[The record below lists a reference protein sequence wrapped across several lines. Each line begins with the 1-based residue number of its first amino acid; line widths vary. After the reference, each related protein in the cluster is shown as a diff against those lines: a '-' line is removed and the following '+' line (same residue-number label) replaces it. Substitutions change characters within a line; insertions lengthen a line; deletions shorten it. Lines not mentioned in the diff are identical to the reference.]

1 MFALTDDRI
10 KQLQEALVAL
20 ASDQCLGVSVP
31 FFTSEE
37 ISALCDMVDTLPMR
51 KARDRVS
58 HKGIVVHQDFDICFP
73 APKDGYLGIICQM
86 LEDGMNTA
94 NSRLKIPVFAEPLE
108 LNDRAIQ
115 RYPKAS
121 KGIGVHRDGLRY
133 RQIVIII
140 TLAGESRFC
149 LCDDR
154 DGNGA
159 VVLNDTPGHLV
170 LLSAPGFANRD
181 GDNGRPLHF
190 VDQVSGGRL
199 SIGLR
204 QESA

>member
-1 MFALTDDRI
+1 MFALTNDRI
-10 KQLQEALVAL
+10 DQLTEALIAL
-20 ASDQCLGVSVP
+20 TADQCLGVSVP
-31 FFTSEE
+31 FFTADE
-37 ISALCDMVDTLPMR
+37 IAALTDMAEALPMR
-51 KARDRVS
+51 RARDRVS
-58 HKGIVVHQDFDICFP
+58 HKGVVVHQDFEICFP
-73 APKDGYLGIICQM
+73 APREGYLGVICQM
-86 LEDGMNTA
+86 LEHGLNSA
-94 NSRLKIPVFAEPLE
+94 NDKLETPVFSVPLD

-115 RYPKAS
+115 RYPKGS

-159 VVLNDTPGHLV
+159 VVLDDRPGQLV
-170 LLSAPGFANRD
+170 LLSAPGFAHRD
-181 GDNGRPLHF
+181 GDDGRPLHF
-190 VDQVSGGRL
+190 VDQVDGGRL

-204 QESA
+204 QDIA

>member
-10 KQLQEALVAL
+10 DQLKEALIAL
-20 ASDQCLGVSVP
+20 AADQYLGVSVP
-31 FFTSEE
+31 FFTADE
-37 ISALCDMVDTLPMR
+37 IAVLTDMAEALPMR
-51 KARDRVS
+51 RATDRVS
-58 HKGIVVHQDFDICFP
+58 HKGGVVHQDFDICFP
-73 APKDGYLGIICQM
+73 APREGHLEVICQM
-86 LEDGMNTA
+86 LEDGLNTA
-94 NSRLKIPVFAEPLE
+94 NGRLETPVFSEPLY

-115 RYPKAS
+115 RYPKGS

-140 TLAGESRFC
+140 TLAGKSRLC

-154 DGNGA
+154 NGNGA
-159 VVLNDTPGHLV
+159 VALNDHPGQLV

-181 GDNGRPLHF
+181 GDHGRPLHF
-190 VDQVSGGRL
+190 VDQVDGGRL

-204 QESA
+204 QEFA